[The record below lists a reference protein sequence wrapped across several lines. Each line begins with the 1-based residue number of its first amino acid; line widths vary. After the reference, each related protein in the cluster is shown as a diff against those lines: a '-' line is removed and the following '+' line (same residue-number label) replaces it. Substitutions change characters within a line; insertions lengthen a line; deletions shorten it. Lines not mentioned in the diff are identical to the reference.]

1 MSVLRWIAAVA
12 LSVLAIT
19 SLAAQQPTFSTRRET
34 VRIDALVTD
43 RGRPVRDLH
52 AEDFEIL
59 DSGVPQQVEFASFE
73 ELPLTI
79 VLALDVSASIDAER
93 LEHLRDGGRA
103 VLENLKPPDQVS
115 LLTFADAVLL
125 RERLTAVG
133 DRIRSALEALQPSQQ
148 SPGGTA
154 LVDACYVATRV
165 LDDDPGRALLIVFT
179 DGVDTSSW
187 LTAPR
192 VLDVVKRS
200 NVVVYAVSTATLPK
214 GSFLRDLAET
224 TGGDAI
230 QIRSSAALRPAFVR
244 ILDEFRLR
252 YLVSFSPSNVPAAG
266 WHPLTVRVKNQRVD
280 IRARAGYIR

>member
-1 MSVLRWIAAVA
+1 MTILRWVASVA
-12 LSVLAIT
+12 LSVLAIA
-19 SLAAQQPTFSTRRET
+19 SIAAQQPTFSTRRET
-34 VRIDALVTD
+34 VRVDARVTD
-43 RGRPVRDLH
+43 RGRPIRNLR

-59 DSGVPQQVEFASFE
+59 DSGVPQQIDFASFE

-79 VLALDVSASIDAER
+79 VLALDVSTSIDAER

-103 VLENLKPPDQVS
+103 VLENLKPADQVS
-115 LLTFADAVLL
+115 LVTFADAVVV
-125 RERLTAVG
+125 RERLSPLN
-133 DRIRSALEALQPSQQ
+133 DRLRSALDALQPSRR

-154 LVDACYVATRV
+154 LVDACYLATRV

-200 NVVVYAVSTATLPK
+200 NVVVYAVSTAALPK
-214 GSFLRDLAET
+214 GSFLNDLSET

-230 QIRSSAALRPAFVR
+230 EIRSAAALRPTFIR

-252 YLVSFSPSNVPAAG
+252 YLVSFSPTNVPAAG
-266 WHPLTVRVKNQRVD
+266 WHPLTVRVKNQKADV
-280 IRARAGYIR
+280 RARGGYIR